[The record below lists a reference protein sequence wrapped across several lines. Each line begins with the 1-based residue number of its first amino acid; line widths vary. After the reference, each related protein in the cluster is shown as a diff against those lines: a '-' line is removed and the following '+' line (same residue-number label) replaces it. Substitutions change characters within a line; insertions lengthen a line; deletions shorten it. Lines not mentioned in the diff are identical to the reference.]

1 MIERV
6 GSQGSRINR
15 PARSASLPTKIKQSR
30 ATPTEKIP
38 KVPSDEE
45 IERLLR
51 YELAHPLAE
60 HGTGK
65 ITIKESVFPGGGL
78 GAFASQLPPPIEYKR
93 DRSVGKDGYITQAE
107 SDASWARKDE
117 GSTYIMEVTL
127 GADWFRDEVG
137 GNGKL
142 KPMQTMHKYVRKG
155 MMAQKIGLS
164 AKIARHEL
172 THGSTSPASPYAFDF
187 LPVRNNHEYV
197 WQMGLCD
204 VTIVFED
211 KGERVLYR
219 ALLDP
224 ENNPSPYLN
233 DALFGKFDGESDEYE
248 VEDEC
253 INLFTMIPC
262 LSWSQTQKG
271 KVEFSSVW
279 YYPRNGFPW
288 DKEREVTVGYHWPLE
303 PWMKLADLSLSSN
316 EKAVP
321 ERESDQ

>member
-1 MIERV
+1 M
-6 GSQGSRINR
+6 
-15 PARSASLPTKIKQSR
+15 
-30 ATPTEKIP
+30 
-38 KVPSDEE
+38 D
-45 IERLLR
+45 
-51 YELAHPLAE
+51 
-60 HGTGK
+60 
-65 ITIKESVFPGGGL
+65 
-78 GAFASQLPPPIEYKR
+78 PP
-93 DRSVGKDGYITQAE
+93 V
-107 SDASWARKDE
+107 
-117 GSTYIMEVTL
+117 
-127 GADWFRDEVG
+127 
-137 GNGKL
+137 
-142 KPMQTMHKYVRKG
+142 
-155 MMAQKIGLS
+155 
-164 AKIARHEL
+164 
-172 THGSTSPASPYAFDF
+172 
-187 LPVRNNHEYV
+187 LPVLMHSISYQSEIITNMCGRWDCAMSQY
-197 WQMGLCD
+197 
-204 VTIVFED
+204 VFED

-279 YYPRNGFPW
+279 YCSPSCLWIRSVVDCPASSDDLGKHCRYYPRNGFPW

>member
-1 MIERV
+1 M
-6 GSQGSRINR
+6 
-15 PARSASLPTKIKQSR
+15 
-30 ATPTEKIP
+30 
-38 KVPSDEE
+38 D
-45 IERLLR
+45 
-51 YELAHPLAE
+51 
-60 HGTGK
+60 
-65 ITIKESVFPGGGL
+65 
-78 GAFASQLPPPIEYKR
+78 PP
-93 DRSVGKDGYITQAE
+93 V
-107 SDASWARKDE
+107 
-117 GSTYIMEVTL
+117 
-127 GADWFRDEVG
+127 
-137 GNGKL
+137 
-142 KPMQTMHKYVRKG
+142 
-155 MMAQKIGLS
+155 
-164 AKIARHEL
+164 
-172 THGSTSPASPYAFDF
+172 
-187 LPVRNNHEYV
+187 LPVLMHSISYQSEIITNMCGRWDCAMSQY
-197 WQMGLCD
+197 
-204 VTIVFED
+204 VFED